1 MSQKILIVDDELEV
15 ARSLAQ
21 LMIREGLEPIVAA
34 DGPSALRMI
43 QSESPDV
50 LLVDFRL
57 PGMDGM
63 EVLRHSRKL
72 NEDLPVILITAFAEV
87 RGAVEAIRAGAHDY
101 LSKPFNHIEVM
112 RVVLRA
118 LNERALKQ
126 RLRILSNQVGQSGNL
141 REILGPSEGASR
153 LIANVA
159 RVAKSNFTVLIT
171 GETGAGKE
179 VIARAIHESSSRSCG
194 PIIPVDCGA
203 IPEPLLESE
212 LFGHERGA
220 FTGANQQQQGKFEQ
234 AKGGTLFLDEISNMP
249 VGSQAKLLRVL
260 QEKVLYRVGGT
271 KAIQTDVRLLAASN
285 HDLEQLSESGSFRRD
300 LFFRLNEF
308 AIRIPPLR
316 ERRDDI
322 LYLARRFMDVANLEL
337 GKQVRN
343 FTQPAVD
350 LMLSY
355 AWPGNVRQLRSAIRR
370 AVLLAEENITER
382 QLELNGR
389 PPATTPDRLGP
400 QYGAKN
406 GAGEPLALREI
417 VRRHTATL
425 ERDVLEQ
432 TLRTTGGNKARAAR
446 LLQID
451 YKTIHYKMK
460 EYAIRI
466 DIEETYGQQ
475 RQ

>member
-1 MSQKILIVDDELEV
+1 MIQKILIVDDEAEI
-15 ARSLAQ
+15 ARSLAH
-21 LMIREGLEPIVAA
+21 LMAREGLAPVVAA
-34 DGPSALRMI
+34 DGPSALRLI

-50 LLVDFRL
+50 LLLDFRL

-63 EVLRHSRKL
+63 EVLRQSKKL
-72 NEDLPVILITAFAEV
+72 DEDLPVILLTGFAEV

-101 LSKPFNHIEVM
+101 LSKPFDHIEVI

-126 RLRILSNQVGQSGNL
+126 RLKILSSQVARGGNL
-141 REILGPSEGASR
+141 REILGPSESAGR
-153 LIANVA
+153 LIADVE

-179 VIARAIHESSSRSCG
+179 VIARAIHELSPRSCG
-194 PIIPVDCGA
+194 PIVPVDCGA
-203 IPEPLLESE
+203 IPETLLESE

-234 AKGGTLFLDEISNMP
+234 AKCGTLFLDEISNMS

-271 KAIQTDVRLLAASN
+271 KPVETDVRLLAASN
-285 HDLEQLSESGSFRRD
+285 HDLEHLSENGSFRRD

-316 ERRDDI
+316 ERKDDI
-322 LYLARRFMDVANLEL
+322 LFLARRFMDVANLEL
-337 GKQVRN
+337 SKQVRG
-343 FTQPAVD
+343 FTKAAAD
-350 LMLSY
+350 LVLSY
-355 AWPGNVRQLRSAIRR
+355 AWPGNVRQLRSVIRR
-370 AVLLAEENITER
+370 AVLLAEESITER
-382 QLELNGR
+382 HLELNGR
-389 PPATTPDRLGP
+389 LPGVVTDGFDPKYESQND
-400 QYGAKN
+400 
-406 GAGEPLALREI
+406 AGETLPLREI
-417 VRRHTATL
+417 VRRHTAIL
-425 ERDVLEQ
+425 EREVLER

-451 YKTIHYKMK
+451 YKTIHYKMRG
-460 EYAIRI
+460 YAIRK

-475 RQ
+475 G

>member
-1 MSQKILIVDDELEV
+1 MNRKILIVDDELEV
-15 ARSLAQ
+15 ARALAQ
-21 LMIREGLEPIVAA
+21 LMVREGLEPIVAA
-34 DGPSALRMI
+34 DGPSALRLI

-63 EVLRHSRKL
+63 EVLRRSKAMD
-72 NEDLPVILITAFAEV
+72 EDLPVILITGYAEV

-101 LSKPFNHIEVM
+101 LSKPFSHPEVI

-118 LNERALKQ
+118 LNESALKQ
-126 RLRILSNQVGQSGNL
+126 RLRILSNQVGHSGNL
-141 REILGPSEGASR
+141 REVLGPSEAAGR
-153 LIANVA
+153 LIANVE

-179 VIARAIHESSSRSCG
+179 VIARAIHESSSRSGG
-194 PIIPVDCGA
+194 PIVPVDCGA

-249 VGSQAKLLRVL
+249 IGSQAKLLRVL

-271 KAIQTDVRLLAASN
+271 KPIQTDVRLLAASN
-285 HDLEQLSESGSFRRD
+285 HDLEQLAECGAFRRD

-316 ERRDDI
+316 ERMDDI
-322 LYLARRFMDVANLEL
+322 LYLGRRFMEVANLEL
-337 GKQVRN
+337 GKQVRS
-343 FTQPAVD
+343 FTPAAVD
-350 LMLSY
+350 LMQSY
-355 AWPGNVRQLRSAIRR
+355 AWPGNVRQLRSVIRR
-370 AVLLAEENITER
+370 AVLLAGDVITER
-382 QLELNGR
+382 QLELNGHF
-389 PPATTPDRLGP
+389 PAVTADKVDSKSES
-400 QYGAKN
+400 QK
-406 GAGEPLALREI
+406 GAGEPLPLREI
-417 VRRHTATL
+417 VRRHTVSL
-425 ERDVLEQ
+425 EREVLQQ

-460 EYAIRI
+460 EYAIQI
-466 DIEETYGQQ
+466 DLEEQYGQQ

>member
-1 MSQKILIVDDELEV
+1 MSQKILIVDDEPEV
-15 ARSLAQ
+15 AHALAQ
-21 LMIREGLEPIVAA
+21 LMVREGLMPVVAA
-34 DGPSALRMI
+34 DGPSALQLI

-63 EVLRHSRKL
+63 EVLRQSKKL

-101 LSKPFNHIEVM
+101 LSKPFRHPEVI

-118 LNERALKQ
+118 LNESALKQ
-126 RLRILSNQVGQSGNL
+126 RLRLLSNQVGHRCNL
-141 REILGPSEGASR
+141 REILGPSEAAGR
-153 LIANVA
+153 LIGNVE

-171 GETGAGKE
+171 GETGTGKE

-194 PIIPVDCGA
+194 PVVPVDCGA

-271 KAIQTDVRLLAASN
+271 KPIQTDVRLLAASN
-285 HDLEQLSESGSFRRD
+285 HDLEQLAENGSFRRD

-343 FTQPAVD
+343 FTQEAIDVI
-350 LMLSY
+350 LSH
-355 AWPGNVRQLRSAIRR
+355 AWPGNVRQLQSVIRR
-370 AVLLAEENITER
+370 AVLLADETITGH
-382 QLELNGR
+382 QLELDGHS
-389 PPATTPDRLGP
+389 PGVTTERLDTPVEVHDRG
-400 QYGAKN
+400 
-406 GAGEPLALREI
+406 GEALPLREI
-417 VRRHTATL
+417 VRRHTASL
-425 ERDVLEQ
+425 EREVLEQ

-451 YKTIHYKMK
+451 YKTIHYKVR
-460 EYAIRI
+460 EYAIRT
-466 DIEETYGQQ
+466 DGEGTYGE
-475 RQ
+475 

>member
-1 MSQKILIVDDELEV
+1 MSQKILIVDDELEI
-15 ARSLAQ
+15 ARALAQ
-21 LMIREGLEPIVAA
+21 LMVREGLEPVVAA
-34 DGPSALRMI
+34 DGPSALRLI
-43 QSESPDV
+43 QSEPPDV

-63 EVLRHSRKL
+63 EVLRRSKKL
-72 NEDLPVILITAFAEV
+72 DEDLPVILITGFAEV

-101 LSKPFNHIEVM
+101 LSKPFNHPEVI

-118 LNERALKQ
+118 LNESALKQ
-126 RLRILSNQVGQSGNL
+126 RLRILSNQVGHGGNL
-141 REILGPSEGASR
+141 REILGPSEAAGR
-153 LIANVA
+153 LIANVE

-171 GETGAGKE
+171 GETGVGKE
-179 VIARAIHESSSRSCG
+179 VIARAIHESSSRSGG
-194 PIIPVDCGA
+194 PIVPVDCGA

-234 AKGGTLFLDEISNMP
+234 ARCGTLFLDEISNMP
-249 VGSQAKLLRVL
+249 IGSQAKLLRVL

-271 KAIQTDVRLLAASN
+271 KPIQTDVRLLAASN
-285 HDLEQLSESGSFRRD
+285 HDLEQLAECGSFRRD

-337 GKQVRN
+337 GKEVRS
-343 FTQPAVD
+343 FTQGAID
-350 LMLSY
+350 LMQSY
-355 AWPGNVRQLRSAIRR
+355 VWPGNIRQLRSVIRR

-382 QLELNGR
+382 QLELNGH
-389 PPATTPDRLGP
+389 PPAATTDRID
-400 QYGAKN
+400 QKYETQKS
-406 GAGEPLALREI
+406 AGETLPLREI
-417 VRRHTATL
+417 VRRHTVSL
-425 ERDVLEQ
+425 EREVLQQ

-466 DIEETYGQQ
+466 DLEEQYGQ
-475 RQ
+475 